1 MLIYIWQRQEKKKK
15 KQGETGRTF
24 LRSMVHKRKLP
35 VSIPFFFFFPVKNY
49 KLVAVTDENL

>member
-1 MLIYIWQRQEKKKK
+1 MAKAGKKK